1 MHHADSFKNHY
12 TLSGEQSYILAETY
26 QEMLAFVFVFLCT
39 LVHLSCALPLSSFYS
54 YGSSAEDT
62 KLPPTDEDKFYV
74 ALSSHFS
81 FFDGE
86 YTELY
91 VSWVNKIYS
100 ADFSDCGNVVLP
112 IGWQ

>member
-1 MHHADSFKNHY
+1 M
-12 TLSGEQSYILAETY
+12 
-26 QEMLAFVFVFLCT
+26 FVYFCT
-39 LVHLSCALPLSSFYS
+39 LVHLSCALPLSDFYS

-62 KLPPTDEDKFYV
+62 KLPPSDDETFNID
-74 ALSSHFS
+74 LSLPFS
-81 FFDGE
+81 FFDRE

-100 ADFSDCGNVVLP
+100 AGISDCVNVVLP